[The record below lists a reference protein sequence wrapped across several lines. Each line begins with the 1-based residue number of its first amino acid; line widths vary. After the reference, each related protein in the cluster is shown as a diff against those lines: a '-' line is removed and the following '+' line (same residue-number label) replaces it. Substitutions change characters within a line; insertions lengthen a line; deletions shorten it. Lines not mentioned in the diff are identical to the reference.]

1 MKPIF
6 GVILLPFCVAV
17 TKTLVALLQ
26 SIQPMSYS
34 SLPLSV
40 WSLFIGF
47 FLWVFLFFCLPR
59 PTRTYV
65 LAHELTHALWGWVMG
80 AKIKRLRVSKNGGS
94 VTLTK
99 NNFLIALAPYFFPL
113 YTALAILAYYIL
125 SIFFDLRTYEPFWL
139 GLVGLTWGFHLTF
152 TITTLLRRQPD
163 IRENGRLFSYALIY
177 FMNALGICLW
187 VVMVAS
193 STLEFFAGRL
203 GRDTASAWFFC
214 WEVVDKLCDTLWVS
228 FAKWYSHP
236 P

>member
-1 MKPIF
+1 MKLIF
-6 GVILLPFCVAV
+6 GALLLPFCVAV

-34 SLPLSV
+34 SLPLST
-40 WSLFIGF
+40 WGLFIGF
-47 FLWVFLFFCLPR
+47 VLWVFLFFCLPR

-80 AKIKRLRVSKNGGS
+80 ANIKRMRISKNSGS

-99 NNFLIALAPYFFPL
+99 SNFLVALAPYFFPL
-113 YTALAILAYYIL
+113 YTVLVILGYYVL

-152 TITTLLRRQPD
+152 TITTLMTHQPD

-177 FMNALGICLW
+177 FMNVFGIGLW
-187 VVMVAS
+187 IVMVAS
-193 STLEFFAGRL
+193 PTLEGFADAFGKDILWAWEICRLYAMKLWFFAQSEMARI
-203 GRDTASAWFFC
+203 R
-214 WEVVDKLCDTLWVS
+214 
-228 FAKWYSHP
+228 
-236 P
+236 